1 MKKYDLLRLIGE
13 TPLIELKSLRTD
25 SGLRFYAK
33 LEGQNPSGSIKDRI
47 ALSMVMSAEKSGQL
61 HKGQTIVEA
70 SSGNTAIALAFVA
83 KQKGYKLRV
92 VIPEG
97 SVPTIK
103 DILKL
108 YGAEIIPCASE
119 GGMRLAIETANRIG
133 DYPNFV
139 SINQFYNQANIDIH
153 YSQTSVE
160 MLRQI
165 KQIDVFI
172 AGIGTGGT
180 ITGIGNRLREESPT
194 TQIVGVEPK
203 MGDRLQGLRSLDE
216 GFVPPLLN
224 LNLLSSRFIVNS
236 NEAID
241 NTKEIAQNE
250 GVLIGISSGAVL
262 AAAKRMAKRIQKG
275 NIVMIFADGGWKYLP
290 TRPWEESLS
299 GNSQE
304 KNDIH
309 WW

>member
-25 SGLRFYAK
+25 SGVRFYAK

-236 NEAID
+236 YEAID

>member
-25 SGLRFYAK
+25 SGVRFYAK

-236 NEAID
+236 IEAID

>member
-1 MKKYDLLRLIGE
+1 MKKYDLLKLIGE

-25 SGLRFYAK
+25 SGVRFYAK

-236 NEAID
+236 IEAID

-299 GNSQE
+299 DNSQE